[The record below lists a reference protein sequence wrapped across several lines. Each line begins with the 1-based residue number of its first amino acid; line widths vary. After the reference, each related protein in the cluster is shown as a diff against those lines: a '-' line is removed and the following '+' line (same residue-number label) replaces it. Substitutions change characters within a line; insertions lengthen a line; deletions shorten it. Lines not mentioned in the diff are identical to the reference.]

1 MYMAN
6 NMANKYIYINHKP
19 KIDNSEL
26 LLALLAYLHFLL
38 YLCSRKK
45 SQDVRLGNFL
55 RIRIIDTYHF

>member
-6 NMANKYIYINHKP
+6 NMANKYMYINHKP

-38 YLCSRKK
+38 YLCSRKAK
-45 SQDVRLGNFL
+45 MFVWTISCV
-55 RIRIIDTYHF
+55 